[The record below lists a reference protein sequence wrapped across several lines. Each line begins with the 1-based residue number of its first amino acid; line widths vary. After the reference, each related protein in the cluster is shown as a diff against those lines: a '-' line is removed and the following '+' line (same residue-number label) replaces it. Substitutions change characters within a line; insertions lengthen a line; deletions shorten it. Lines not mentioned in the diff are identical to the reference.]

1 MSPMGIVE
9 KNLIAVNSIINDTLK
24 ASQKEANAANLIAVS
39 KTIGQEA
46 IEEALA
52 AGQRLFGENRVQEAQ
67 EKWEDLK
74 KTYPDIQ
81 LHLIGPLQTNK
92 VSTAVGLFD
101 VIQAIDR
108 VKLAKAVARH
118 MGQSGQRPQ
127 CFVQVNTGKEPQKAG
142 ILPEETDEFIQFCK
156 FQLNLPIEGLMC
168 IPPHEDE
175 PSLHFGLLREIAL
188 RNNIS
193 ELSMGMS
200 ADYKIAIQFGAT
212 YVRIGT
218 SIFGSRTP

>member
-1 MSPMGIVE
+1 MELIS
-9 KNLIAVNSIINDTLK
+9 KNLSAVNSVINNSLNVNRRQENSAK
-24 ASQKEANAANLIAVS
+24 LIAVS
-39 KTIGQEA
+39 KTKPRDL
-46 IEEALA
+46 IEKALE

-67 EKWEDLK
+67 EKWGDLK

-101 VIQAIDR
+101 VIQTIDR

-118 MGQSGQRPQ
+118 MDQSGRRPQ
-127 CFVQVNTGKEPQKAG
+127 CFVQVNTGKELQKAG

-156 FQLNLPIEGLMC
+156 LQLHLPIEGLMC

-218 SIFGSRTP
+218 AIFGSRTP